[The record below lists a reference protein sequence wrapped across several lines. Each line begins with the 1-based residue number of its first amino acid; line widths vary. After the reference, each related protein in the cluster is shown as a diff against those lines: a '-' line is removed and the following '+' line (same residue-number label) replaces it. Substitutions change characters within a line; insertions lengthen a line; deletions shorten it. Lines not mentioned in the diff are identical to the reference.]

1 MQFMKSSRKALFL
14 RQPVWLSAALSAIAP
29 RWLPA
34 TSAIALTASSLLL
47 APRAAAQTA
56 ALPLRQDFIGP
67 FDYVVTGGTLRTQA
81 DVPGGNTQAPSCTVT
96 NTSTSPL
103 NGIPAGAT
111 IRAAYL
117 YWSGSG
123 NTPDTS
129 ITFQG
134 QTIASQQT
142 QTDTF
147 VLPGPPVRNFQWFGG
162 FADVTSIVA
171 TSRNGNYTFADLTVA
186 TGDPWCFGRAVLS
199 AWSLIVV
206 YEDPVAVPFTNIV
219 NVYDGFT
226 VLQNE
231 RADFVLSG
239 LSAPDTPVT
248 KFTGLVWEGDQNPP
262 PGQVTEVYQFEGN
275 TLSDA
280 QNPLQNP
287 FSSSINSLGL
297 GPNVTYGVDLDTFD
311 VSNFTAAGATEVT
324 GTIATGTDLV
334 ILAAAVIGARTRAA
348 DLELVKTVD
357 TTTPA
362 VGQNITYTLT
372 LTNRGPDTAGGITV
386 NDQLPSGLTYVSD
399 NSGGTYDPATGNWT
413 VNFLGNGQSQQLQ
426 ITARVN
432 PTGDYA
438 NTAQITTSDV
448 PDLDSRPNNNV
459 PTEDDQS
466 TVTIVP
472 QASADLSVAKV
483 VNNTT
488 PNVGERVTFTVT
500 LSNAGPSTAT
510 NVRLSDPVPTGLAN
524 PVVTPSVGT
533 YDAATGVWSVP
544 AIDSGATAT
553 LTLEGT
559 VTATAPTTNVAEVT
573 GSDQPDPDSTPGNN
587 DPNEDDRAI
596 ATITPPIADLSLT
609 KAVDNANPS
618 PGDPVTFTVVLTNSG
633 PSTATNVR
641 VSDPVPSGL
650 TNATVTVSAG
660 TYDNATGL
668 WSIPSLANGASV
680 TLTLNGTFNAA
691 GTSTNVAEV
700 TGSDQPD
707 PDSTPGNGSTTED
720 DRASVTIPARVADLS
735 ITKTVDN
742 TAPNVGE
749 VITFTVTLANAG
761 PDTAT
766 NIEVS
771 DPIPAGLTNVTVTP
785 ATGTYDNNT
794 GLWSLPSL
802 GVGAQTT
809 LTVSGTVGPDAIT
822 NTAQVSSTD
831 QTDPDSTP
839 GNSSADEDDQA
850 GVIVNPV
857 GTTPGTGNLRVVKR
871 VTAVTRNGAPLGG
884 VDFSQVVDD
893 PADPNDTVPGWGSSG
908 PIGVPRITEST
919 PLQSGDIVEYTI
931 YLLSDGTAPVQGVN
945 ACDPI
950 PAEMTFLPDAF
961 GGGQGTVVG
970 APGSLLGKT
979 NQADTDEVTYVPP
992 LTPPPAGN
1000 ACPDQNN
1007 PTGALVVNL
1016 GEVSQ
1021 TTGQNVRVI
1030 RFRARVN

>member
-14 RQPVWLSAALSAIAP
+14 RQPVWLSAALNAIAP
-29 RWLPA
+29 RWLPV
-34 TSAIALTASSLLL
+34 TSAIALTASSFLI

-56 ALPLRQDFIGP
+56 ALPLRQNFLGP

-81 DVPGGNTQAPSCTVT
+81 DSTASAAPSCTVT
-96 NTSTSPL
+96 NTNTAPL
-103 NGIPAGAT
+103 AGIPAAAT
-111 IRAAYL
+111 VEAAYL
-117 YWSGSG
+117 YWAGSG
-123 NTPDTS
+123 NTPDTN

-134 QTIASQQT
+134 QAVAAQQT
-142 QTDTF
+142 FTDSFTLGATTF
-147 VLPGPPVRNFQWFGG
+147 NWFGG

-171 TSRNGNYTFADLTVA
+171 AGGNGNYTFANLTVA
-186 TGDPWCFGRAVLS
+186 TGEPWCNAGRAVLS
-199 AWSLIVV
+199 GWSLIVV
-206 YEDPVAVPFTNIV
+206 YEDPSTVTIANSINI
-219 NVYDGFT
+219 YDGFT
-226 VLQNE
+226 VLRNSA
-231 RADFVLSG
+231 ADFVLG
-239 LSAPDTPVT
+239 GISAPDTPIT
-248 KFTGLVWEGDQNPP
+248 RFTGLLWEGDQDIPGADANETYRFEGSVLSDGINPP
-262 PGQVTEVYQFEGN
+262 N
-275 TLSDA
+275 
-280 QNPLQNP
+280 NP
-287 FSSSINSLGL
+287 FNSSINTLPGAAA
-297 GPNVTYGVDLDTFD
+297 NQTYGVDLDTFD
-311 VSNFTAAGATEVT
+311 VSGATPAGATEVT
-324 GTIATGTDLV
+324 GQIGAGNDLV
-334 ILAAAVIGARTRAA
+334 ILAAAIIAARTRSA
-348 DLELVKTVD
+348 DLELTKTVD

-399 NSGGTYDPATGNWT
+399 NGGGTYDPATGDWT
-413 VNFLGNGQSQQLQ
+413 VNFLGNGQSRQLQ

-432 PTGDYA
+432 PTGEYA
-438 NTAQITTSDV
+438 NTAQITASDV
-448 PDLDSRPNNNV
+448 PDIDSRPNNNV

-472 QASADLSVAKV
+472 QASADLSVAKA

-559 VTATAPTTNVAEVT
+559 VTAAAPTTNVAEIT
-573 GSDQPDPDSTPGNN
+573 ASDQPDPDSTPGNN

-633 PSTATNVR
+633 PSTATNVQ
-641 VSDPVPSGL
+641 VSDPIPSGL

-707 PDSTPGNGSTTED
+707 PDSTPGNGSTNED

-735 ITKTVDN
+735 IAKTVDN
-742 TAPNVGE
+742 TTPNVGE

-794 GLWSLPSL
+794 GIWSLPSL

-839 GNSSADEDDQA
+839 GNSNPDEDDQS
-850 GVIVNPV
+850 GLTVSPV
-857 GTTPGTGNLRVVKR
+857 SPTPGTGNLRVVKR

-893 PADPNDTVPGWGSSG
+893 PADPNDTVPGWGTPG

-950 PAEMTFLPDAF
+950 PAEMTFLPDGF

-970 APGSLLGKT
+970 SPGSLLGKT

-1007 PTGALVVNL
+1007 PTGALVINL

-1021 TTGQNVRVI
+1021 TAGQNVRVI

>member
-1 MQFMKSSRKALFL
+1 MQFMKSSRKALFP
-14 RQPVWLSAALSAIAP
+14 RQPVWLSTAFSAIAP

-47 APRAAAQTA
+47 APRAAAQTTP
-56 ALPLRQDFIGP
+56 LPLRQNFIGP

-117 YWSGSG
+117 YWAGSG

-147 VLPGPPVRNFQWFGG
+147 TLAGPPVLNFQWFGG

-171 TSRNGNYTFADLTVA
+171 TNRNTNYTFADLTVA

-262 PGQVTEVYQFEGN
+262 PGQVEEVYQFEGS
-275 TLSDA
+275 TLSDP

-311 VSNFTAAGATEVT
+311 VSSFTAAGATEVT

-372 LTNRGPDTAGGITV
+372 LTNQGPDTAGGITV
-386 NDQLPSGLTYVSD
+386 NDPLPSGLTYVSD

-413 VNFLGNGQSQQLQ
+413 VNFLGSGQNRQLQ

-438 NTAQITTSDV
+438 NTAQITASDV
-448 PDLDSRPNNNV
+448 PDIDSQPNNNV

-472 QASADLSVAKV
+472 QASADLSVAKT

-488 PNVGERVTFTVT
+488 PNVGDRVTFTVT

-544 AIDSGATAT
+544 TIDSGATAT

-573 GSDQPDPDSTPGNN
+573 ASDQPDPDSTPGNN

-609 KAVDNANPS
+609 KGVDNANPS

-633 PSTATNVR
+633 PSTATNVQ
-641 VSDPVPSGL
+641 VSDPIPSGL
-650 TNATVTVSAG
+650 TNATVAVSAG
-660 TYDNATGL
+660 TYDSATGL

-680 TLTLNGTFNAA
+680 TLTLTGTFNAA

-720 DRASVTIPARVADLS
+720 DRASVTIPALVADLS

-742 TAPNVGE
+742 PTPNEGE

-766 NIEVS
+766 NIQVS

-785 ATGTYDNNT
+785 ATGTYDTNT

-802 GVGAQTT
+802 AVGAQTT
-809 LTVSGTVGPDAIT
+809 LTVSGTVGPDALT
-822 NTAQVSSTD
+822 NTAQVNSVD

-839 GNSSADEDDQA
+839 GNSNANEDDQA
-850 GVIVNPV
+850 GLTVSPV
-857 GTTPGTGNLRVVKR
+857 VTTPGTGNLRVVKR

-893 PADPNDTVPGWGSSG
+893 PADPNDTVPGWGTPG
-908 PIGVPRITEST
+908 PTGVPRITEST
-919 PLQSGDIVEYTI
+919 PLQSGDIVEYSI

-950 PAEMTFLPDAF
+950 PAEMTFLPDGF
-961 GGGQGTVVG
+961 GSGQGTLLG
-970 APGSLLGKT
+970 APGALLGKT

-1007 PTGALVVNL
+1007 PSGALVINL
-1016 GEVSQ
+1016 GEVPQ
-1021 TTGQNVRVI
+1021 TAGQNVRVI